1 MVPTAEAIAA
11 DEYPVAR
18 SLFFYVKKAH
28 VGVVP
33 GIAEYVAEFTSPGA
47 MGPNGYLKSV
57 GLIVPPR
64 DALMQL
70 QDKAENMPNL
80 AKDELM

>member
-1 MVPTAEAIAA
+1 MTTRLPG
-11 DEYPVAR
+11 

-33 GIAEYVAEFTSPGA
+33 GIQEYAQEFTGMGA

-64 DALMQL
+64 DALMDL
-70 QDKAENMPNL
+70 QEKAEKMPNL
-80 AKDELM
+80 TKDELM